1 MSQDAPRTKS
11 VVWAPWRLE
20 YVLSEKEP
28 DCIFCEKPEQD
39 EDESNLILVRGPRAF
54 AMLNLFPYNN
64 GHLMVVPYRHVDA
77 LTHLDPAELT
87 EVMLI
92 TQACERVFARQ
103 MSPDGMNIGLNLGSA
118 AGAGID
124 EHLHLH
130 LVPRWHG
137 DTNFMPVLAET
148 NVIPQSLRD
157 NYHQL
162 RGPLTDEVSRLLRS
176 SASSADT
183 VEE

>member
-1 MSQDAPRTKS
+1 MSEASTSARS
-11 VVWAPWRLE
+11 VLWAPWRLE
-20 YVLSEKEP
+20 YVLSDKDAE
-28 DCIFCEKPEQD
+28 CIFCEKPKEDDDEQ
-39 EDESNLILVRGPRAF
+39 NLILARGRHAF

-64 GHLMVVPYRHVDA
+64 GHLMVVPYRHVDV
-77 LTHLDPAELT
+77 LSGLGVEELT
-87 EVMLI
+87 DLMLL
-92 TQACERVFARQ
+92 TQACERVLMQ
-103 MSPDGMNIGLNLGSA
+103 EMSPEGMNAGFNLGAA

-137 DTNFMPVLAET
+137 DTNFMPVLSDT

-162 RGPLTDEVSRLLRS
+162 CGPLTEEVSRL
-176 SASSADT
+176 T
-183 VEE
+183 GP